1 MIIYNN
7 STNENIK
14 QFITDTTPNSKQLI
28 EFINN
33 GIIKIDSKCY
43 ISDSLNILDD
53 TPIKAEYKN
62 VLSMLTN
69 LYEIDID
76 NCVMTHKQWINQ
88 IAMALTYKDY
98 YNELVS
104 DYKEYREFCEAQTII
119 SYLNN
124 Y

>member
-88 IAMALTYKDY
+88 IAMALTHKDY

-104 DYKEYREFCEAQTII
+104 DYKEYREFCEA
-119 SYLNN
+119 
-124 Y
+124 

>member
-14 QFITDTTPNSKQLI
+14 QFITDTTPNSNQLI

-62 VLSMLTN
+62 VLGMLTN

-104 DYKEYREFCEAQTII
+104 DYKEYREFCEA
-119 SYLNN
+119 
-124 Y
+124 